1 MTNLKGFKFEIVL
14 VSVFKMIESE
24 DKYDEFYSSSNA
36 EIIINDSDTDGMF
49 QSICTTIIT
58 NIRKYL

>member
-14 VSVFKMIESE
+14 VSVLKMIESE

-36 EIIINDSDTDGMF
+36 EIIINDSDIDDMF
-49 QSICTTIIT
+49 
-58 NIRKYL
+58 